1 MVLLSSSIL
10 AADFANLLDDI
21 LNAER
26 AGVDMLHIDIMDGH
40 FVPNLSFGIP
50 VIESIV
56 GKSALPFDVHLM
68 VDNPDEYINDLV
80 RLGVKNITVHAES
93 CIHLD
98 RMINRIKES
107 GVRASIALNPSTPL
121 TVLDYV
127 VELCDMVLVMTVN
140 PGFGGQKLIPYTL
153 DKVAD
158 LRALRENKGLNFLIQ
173 VDGGI
178 DTQNVQKVIEAG
190 ADVIVAGTC
199 IFKSDDMART
209 VELLKGRGAV

>member
-127 VELCDMVLVMTVN
+127 VELCDMVLIMTVN

-153 DKVAD
+153 DKIAD

-209 VELLKGRGAV
+209 VELLKGRGAA